1 MNLLDDILEIIINYT
16 YDELYLVSRKFKNI
30 IDKLLPQFRKLI
42 PLNTDKYSVRAISF
56 SKNFHFKYYLL
67 SRSKAY
73 PDNIIH
79 SPFIT
84 ETYASCLDKNG
95 NIVMLNSDDSQSQSQ
110 TSTIKNV
117 IYIWEDFSYRIVLD
131 NVGQIYLLG
140 NKSII
145 GEYGHNGSYV
155 KFGTCIVDVSIDKNC
170 LTLHKVNGDKI
181 VYKNN
186 S

>member
-30 IDKLLPQFRKLI
+30 IDRLLPQFRKLI

-67 SRSKAY
+67 SRSNAY

-84 ETYASCLDKNG
+84 EMYASCLDKNG
-95 NIVMLNSDDSQSQSQ
+95 NVVVLNSDNSQSQF
-110 TSTIKNV
+110 STGKNI
-117 IYIWEDFSYRIVLD
+117 IYIWEDSRYRIVLD

-145 GEYGHNGSYV
+145 GEYGRNDSYV